1 MSETSGTTTTTET
14 STPELG
20 MAGEIVLFV
29 FISLLLTIGC
39 YELKKVIKLPPSP
52 LLLVMGILLRTIGQY
67 IGELGPTVTLLDN
80 LDPNLILL
88 AIMPALI
95 FEAALSTDW
104 YTFKRELGQI
114 IPMATTVVLLSS
126 FLTAVTIIYILDYNF
141 KWAEA
146 MLIGVIL
153 NATDHVAVVAQLKEI
168 AADKRFETLIEGE
181 TLLNE
186 ATVFVL
192 FSVFLES
199 IKTSADAQSGIVL
212 FLRLSLGGFGL
223 GLGFALAMGYFI
235 ERIVN
240 DAMQETNLTLVTAYL
255 LFFVADGTHVEVS
268 GALAVVTYGLYMS
281 AYGKTL
287 ISPTVEK
294 GLHGFWNIIATNME
308 SIVFIIGGMLLGMI
322 VSTGK
327 GIESKDISMV
337 FALFVLLH
345 FIRGFSI
352 FVHYPILKHFG
363 YGITAKEA
371 IVMTIAGLKGVIA
384 TALALMAYI
393 DALPEATPHFQIVL
407 LFFTLVISALT
418 IVVDNF
424 LIKFAV
430 KKFGMENLTEVQ
442 ENMLVGVTTAILQH
456 TQKKIDH
463 LRADKDF
470 NLVKWDE
477 VLKLAGPKRL
487 LIQIMKNTKVGSKLL
502 KKHPH
507 DEPNDLLKRYS
518 KKFNL
523 TTSVLTVETRRRF
536 YTTLK
541 GIYWHEFES
550 GQCLGF
556 TSLVLINSCNRALD
570 NESRIM
576 ADWELLEKE
585 LFDERWM
592 KFYEKLSKIP
602 LVGRMFKKHLYSKII
617 TTYDAASTFIKAHD
631 ETEELMDQMEIDV
644 DEIIFHE
651 VMKESH
657 AQAEKCKEFV
667 RNNITDSYPEVIAEV
682 QSKMASHTLL
692 IAQRKLINKIYHQ
705 GVIKELE
712 YEHLIE
718 AIDKNMRKLALQ
730 KAPSVPS
737 IKDILKNRFRTAKEN
752 DIQDLMDMIQIKEL
766 KAGEIL
772 FQEGE
777 PSDGAYL
784 IFNGR
789 VREYST
795 WIDQELIIGNI
806 VGVQHL
812 LQQYTTNT
820 STAEALT
827 TVNAAHIPSSIL
839 ENEAFIEDCYK
850 EASEELILL
859 NISKLGLDGVK
870 EDHVFRV
877 VKNSTIKY
885 HQPYHS
891 VNLSSGCL
899 VLWGRISKQY
909 DTYSFIRPAK
919 KNIECIEKVVILYF
933 PQHFDE
939 ILRNQK
945 TIPDA
950 FANYY
955 LRSMAR
961 NVKLDSLAKSENEE
975 ENAAKEDN

>member
-1 MSETSGTTTTTET
+1 MAEGEAAATATESEGIG
-14 STPELG
+14 L
-20 MAGEIVLFV
+20 AGEVVLFV
-29 FISLLLTIGC
+29 FISLLLTIAC
-39 YELKKVIKLPPSP
+39 YEIKKIIKLPPSP
-52 LLLVMGILLRTIGQY
+52 LLLVMGILLRDVGQY
-67 IGELGPTVTLLDN
+67 MGNLGPTVMLLDGI
-80 LDPNLILL
+80 DPHLILL

-114 IPMATTVVLLSS
+114 IPMATTVVALSS
-126 FLTAVTIIYILDYNF
+126 FLTAVTLKYILDYDF
-141 KWAEA
+141 SWPEA
-146 MLIGVIL
+146 MLMGVIL

-168 AADKRFETLIEGE
+168 SADKRFETLIEGE

-186 ATVFVL
+186 ATVLVL
-192 FSVFLES
+192 FYVFNDAIES
-199 IKTSADAQSGIVL
+199 GSSASSGITL
-212 FLRLSLGGFGL
+212 FLRLSVGGFGL
-223 GLGFALAMGYFI
+223 GLGFSLCMGYFI

-255 LFFVADGTHVEVS
+255 IFFVADGTSVHVS

-308 SIVFIIGGMLLGMI
+308 SIVFILGGMLLGYI
-322 VSTGK
+322 FTNGQN
-327 GIESKDISMV
+327 IDSKDISMV

-345 FIRGFSI
+345 FIRGIAI
-352 FVHYPILKHFG
+352 FVHYPLLKHFG

-371 IVMTIAGLKGVIA
+371 IVMTIAGLKGVIS
-384 TALALMAYI
+384 TALALIAHQDSKI
-393 DALPEATPHFQIVL
+393 SNTKFKELT
-407 LFFTLVISALT
+407 LFFTLVISAMT
-418 IVVDNF
+418 IVIDNF
-424 LIKFAV
+424 IIKFAV
-430 KKFGMENLTEVQ
+430 KKFGMETLSDVQ

-463 LRADKDF
+463 LRSDKDF

-487 LIQIMKNTKVGSKLL
+487 LVQIMKNTKVGAKLL

-550 GQCLGF
+550 GQCLGY
-556 TSLVLINSCNRALD
+556 TSLILIDSCNRALD
-570 NESRIM
+570 NETQTM
-576 ADWELLEKE
+576 GDWDSLEKE
-585 LFDERWM
+585 LFNQREM
-592 KFYEKLSKIP
+592 KIFNKLSKIP
-602 LVGRMFKKHLYSKII
+602 LIGHAFKKHLYSKII
-617 TTYDAASTFIKAHD
+617 TTYDAASTFIKAHE

-644 DEIIFHE
+644 DEVIFHE
-651 VMKESH
+651 VMKEAH
-657 AQAEKCKEFV
+657 LQIEKCKSFV
-667 RNNITDSYPEVIAEV
+667 RDHITDSYPEVIAEV

-737 IKDILKNRFRTAKEN
+737 IKEILKNRFRTAKEK
-752 DIQDLMDMIQIKEL
+752 DIQDLMEMITEKQFDHD
-766 KAGEIL
+766 EIL
-772 FQEGE
+772 FKEGE
-777 PSDGAYL
+777 PADGAYL

-789 VREYST
+789 VREYSN

-812 LQQYTTNT
+812 LQQYSNNT
-820 STAEALT
+820 STAIAST
-827 TVNAAHIPSSIL
+827 TVHAAHIPSSIL
-839 ENEAFIEDCYK
+839 ENEVFIEDCYK

-859 NISKLGLDGVK
+859 NIDKFGLDGVK
-870 EDHVFRV
+870 EDHIFRV
-877 VKNSTIKY
+877 VKNASIKFFQTY
-885 HQPYHS
+885 SS
-891 VNLSSGCL
+891 VDLKRGCL
-899 VLWGRISKQY
+899 VLWGKISKQY
-909 DTYSFIRPAK
+909 DTYSFVKPVK
-919 KNIECIEKVVILYF
+919 KVIECIEKVVVLFF

-939 ILRNQK
+939 LLRTNK
-945 TIPDA
+945 TIPEA
-950 FANYY
+950 FASYY
-955 LRSMAR
+955 VRSMAR
-961 NVKLDSLAKSENEE
+961 NVKLDSMPKGENDGKDE
-975 ENAAKEDN
+975 

>member
-1 MSETSGTTTTTET
+1 MSSSARSLSGSSEGTIGVAAEV
-14 STPELG
+14 
-20 MAGEIVLFV
+20 VLFV
-29 FISLLLTIGC
+29 FISLLLTIAC
-39 YELKKVIKLPPSP
+39 YELKKIVKLPPSP
-52 LLLVMGILLRTIGQY
+52 LLLVMGIILRDVGQY
-67 IGELGPTVTLLDN
+67 IGDLGPTVKLLDN
-80 LDPNLILL
+80 LDPHLILL

-114 IPMATTVVLLSS
+114 IPMATTVVMLSA
-126 FLTAVTIIYILDYNF
+126 FLTAVVIKYILDYDF
-141 KWAEA
+141 SWEQA

-186 ATVFVL
+186 ATVIVL
-192 FSVFLES
+192 FTVFSTSLES
-199 IKTSADAQSGIVL
+199 HAGYEEGIIL
-212 FLRLSLGGFGL
+212 FLRLALGGFGMGIL
-223 GLGFALAMGYFI
+223 FSLAMGYII

-255 LFFVADGTHVEVS
+255 LFFVADGTSLHVS

-294 GLHGFWNIIATNME
+294 GLHGFWNIVATNME
-308 SIVFIIGGMLLGMI
+308 SIVFIMGGMLLGSI
-322 VSTGK
+322 FTK
-327 GIESKDISMV
+327 TNQDLDTKDISMV

-371 IVMTIAGLKGVIA
+371 IVMTIAGLKGVISI
-384 TALALMAYI
+384 ALALILYHN
-393 DALPEATPHFQIVL
+393 TSIVESDKFKDVVI
-407 LFFTLVISALT
+407 FFTLVISALT
-418 IVVDNF
+418 IVIDNF

-430 KKFGMENLTEVQ
+430 KKFGMETLTDVQ

-487 LIQIMKNTKVGSKLL
+487 LIQIMKNTKVGAKLL

-550 GQCLGF
+550 GQCLGY
-556 TSLVLINSCNRALD
+556 TSLILIDSCNRALD
-570 NESRIM
+570 NESQTM
-576 ADWELLEKE
+576 SDWDSLEKDLYNQRE
-585 LFDERWM
+585 MR
-592 KFYEKLSKIP
+592 FYNKLSKIP
-602 LVGRMFKKHLYSKII
+602 LLGRFFKKHLYSKII
-617 TTYDAASTFIKAHD
+617 TTYDAASTFIKAHE

-644 DEIIFHE
+644 DEVIFHE
-651 VMKESH
+651 VMKEAH
-657 AQAEKCKEFV
+657 LQIEKCKDFV
-667 RNNITDSYPEVIAEV
+667 RDHITDSYPEVIAEV

-692 IAQRKLINKIYHQ
+692 IAQRKLINKIFHQ

-737 IKDILKNRFRTAKEN
+737 IKEILKNRFRSAKEK
-752 DIQDLMDMIQIKEL
+752 DIESLMAMIEEKQL
-766 KAGEIL
+766 QPDEIL
-772 FQEGE
+772 FEEGK

-789 VREYST
+789 VKEYSN

-812 LQQYTTNT
+812 LQEYTTNT
-820 STAEALT
+820 SSAIALT
-827 TVNAAHIPSSIL
+827 SVHAAHIPSSIL

-850 EASEELILL
+850 EASEELLLL
-859 NISKLGLDGVK
+859 NLTKFGLDGVK
-870 EDHVFRV
+870 EDHIFRV

-885 HQPYHS
+885 FQM
-891 VNLSSGCL
+891 NSSIDLKRGLL

-909 DTYSFIRPAK
+909 DTYSFVRPVK
-919 KNIECIEKVVILYF
+919 KVIECVDKVVVLFF

-939 ILRNQK
+939 ILRSHK

-950 FANYY
+950 FASYY
-955 LRSMAR
+955 LRSMAKSMKID
-961 NVKLDSLAKSENEE
+961 NYAKHDEDDDKTG
-975 ENAAKEDN
+975 KEH

>member
-1 MSETSGTTTTTET
+1 MERQLSSSSSVG
-14 STPELG
+14 L
-20 MAGEIVLFV
+20 AGQVVLFV
-29 FISLLLTIGC
+29 FISLLLTIAC
-39 YELKKVIKLPPSP
+39 YELKKIIKLPPSP
-52 LLLVMGILLRTIGQY
+52 LLLVMGILLRDVGEF
-67 IGELGPTVTLLDN
+67 IGELNPTVELLDN
-80 LDPNLILL
+80 LDPHLILL

-114 IPMATTVVLLSS
+114 IPMATTVVMFSAL
-126 FLTAVTIIYILDYNF
+126 LTAVVIKYILDYDFN
-141 KWAEA
+141 WAEA

-186 ATVFVL
+186 ATVLVL
-192 FSVFLES
+192 FTVFSASAEHTSSFES
-199 IKTSADAQSGIVL
+199 GVVL
-212 FLRLSLGGFGL
+212 FCRLAFG
-223 GLGFALAMGYFI
+223 GFALGLAFSVCMGYII

-255 LFFVADGTHVEVS
+255 LFFVADGTSVHFS

-294 GLHGFWNIIATNME
+294 GLHGFWNIVATNME
-308 SIVFIIGGMLLGMI
+308 SIVFIMGGMLLGNVFI
-322 VSTGK
+322 NGK
-327 GIESKDISMV
+327 DIDGKDISMV

-345 FIRGFSI
+345 LIRGFAI

-371 IVMTIAGLKGVIA
+371 IVMTIAGLKGVISI
-384 TALALMAYI
+384 ALALIAFH
-393 DALPEATPHFQIVL
+393 DEKLGTKFKAVL
-407 LFFTLVISALT
+407 MFFTLTISAMT
-418 IVVDNF
+418 IVIDNF

-430 KKFGMENLTEVQ
+430 KKFGMETLTEVQ

-550 GQCLGF
+550 GQCLGY
-556 TSLVLINSCNRALD
+556 TSLVLIDSCNRALD
-570 NESRIM
+570 NESQIM
-576 ADWELLEKE
+576 ADWDLLEKE
-585 LFDERWM
+585 LYNQKEM
-592 KFYEKLSKIP
+592 KIYNKLSKLP
-602 LVGRMFKKHLYSKII
+602 LIGGIFEKHLYSKII
-617 TTYDAASTFIKAHD
+617 TTYDAASTFIKAHE

-644 DEIIFHE
+644 DEVIFHE
-651 VMKESH
+651 VMKEAHS
-657 AQAEKCKEFV
+657 QVEKCKNFV
-667 RNNITDSYPEVIAEV
+667 RDHITDSYPEVIAEV

-692 IAQRKLINKIYHQ
+692 IAQRKLINKIFHQ

-737 IKDILKNRFRTAKEN
+737 IKEILKNRFRTAKEK
-752 DIQDLMDMIQIKEL
+752 DIQELMEMITERQLQPE
-766 KAGEIL
+766 EVL
-772 FQEGE
+772 FEEGK
-777 PSDGAYL
+777 PADGAYL

-812 LQQYTTNT
+812 LQEYTTNT
-820 STAEALT
+820 STAIALT
-827 TVNAAHIPSSIL
+827 SVHAAHIPNSIL
-839 ENEAFIEDCYK
+839 NNEAFIEDCYK

-859 NISKLGLDGVK
+859 NIEKFGLAGVK
-870 EDHVFRV
+870 EDHIFRV
-877 VKNSTIKY
+877 VKNSTIKFY
-885 HQPYHS
+885 QAYTS
-891 VNLSSGCL
+891 VDLKRGCL
-899 VLWGRISKQY
+899 VLWGRINKQY
-909 DTYSFIRPAK
+909 DTYTFVKPTK
-919 KNIECIEKVVILYF
+919 KIIECIDKVVVLIF
-933 PQHFDE
+933 PQHFDDM
-939 ILRNQK
+939 LRTHK
-945 TIPDA
+945 TYPEA
-950 FANYY
+950 FASYY
-955 LRSMAR
+955 LRSMKTIKID
-961 NVKLDSLAKSENEE
+961 NMAKHGDEDDEHT
-975 ENAAKEDN
+975 AKED

>member
-1 MSETSGTTTTTET
+1 MAESEGAATATE
-14 STPELG
+14 SEGIGL
-20 MAGEIVLFV
+20 AGEVVLFV
-29 FISLLLTIGC
+29 FISLLLTIAC
-39 YELKKVIKLPPSP
+39 YEIKKIIKLPPSP
-52 LLLVMGILLRTIGQY
+52 LLLVMGILLRDVGQY
-67 IGELGPTVTLLDN
+67 MGNLGPTVMLLDGI
-80 LDPNLILL
+80 DPHLILL

-114 IPMATTVVLLSS
+114 IPMATTVVALSS
-126 FLTAVTIIYILDYNF
+126 FLTAVTLKYILDYDF
-141 KWAEA
+141 SWPEA
-146 MLIGVIL
+146 MLMGVIL

-168 AADKRFETLIEGE
+168 SADKRFETLIEGE

-186 ATVFVL
+186 ATVLVL
-192 FSVFLES
+192 FYVFNDAIES
-199 IKTSADAQSGIVL
+199 GSSASSGITL
-212 FLRLSLGGFGL
+212 FLRLSVGGFGL
-223 GLGFALAMGYFI
+223 GLGFSLCMGYFI

-255 LFFVADGTHVEVS
+255 IFFVADGTSVHVS

-308 SIVFIIGGMLLGMI
+308 SIVFILGGMLLGYI
-322 VSTGK
+322 FTNGQN
-327 GIESKDISMV
+327 IDSKDISMV

-345 FIRGFSI
+345 FIRGIAI
-352 FVHYPILKHFG
+352 FVHYPLLKHFG

-371 IVMTIAGLKGVIA
+371 IVMTIAGLKGVIS
-384 TALALMAYI
+384 TALALIAHQDSKI
-393 DALPEATPHFQIVL
+393 SNTKFKELT
-407 LFFTLVISALT
+407 LFFTLVISAMT
-418 IVVDNF
+418 IVIDNF
-424 LIKFAV
+424 IIKFAV
-430 KKFGMENLTEVQ
+430 KKFGMETLSDVQ

-463 LRADKDF
+463 LRSDKDF

-487 LIQIMKNTKVGSKLL
+487 LVQIMKNTKVGAKLL

-550 GQCLGF
+550 GQCLGY
-556 TSLVLINSCNRALD
+556 TSLILIDSCNRALD
-570 NESRIM
+570 NETQTM
-576 ADWELLEKE
+576 GDWDSLEKE
-585 LFDERWM
+585 LFNQREM
-592 KFYEKLSKIP
+592 KIFNKLSKIP
-602 LVGRMFKKHLYSKII
+602 LIGHAFKKHLYSKII
-617 TTYDAASTFIKAHD
+617 TTYDAASTFIKAHE

-644 DEIIFHE
+644 DEVIFHE
-651 VMKESH
+651 VMKEAH
-657 AQAEKCKEFV
+657 LQIEKCKSFV
-667 RNNITDSYPEVIAEV
+667 RDHITDSYPEVIAEV

-737 IKDILKNRFRTAKEN
+737 IKEILKNRFRTAKEK
-752 DIQDLMDMIQIKEL
+752 DIQDLMEMITEKQFDHD
-766 KAGEIL
+766 EIL
-772 FQEGE
+772 FKEGE
-777 PSDGAYL
+777 PADGAYL

-789 VREYST
+789 VREYSN

-812 LQQYTTNT
+812 LQQYSNNT
-820 STAEALT
+820 STAIAST
-827 TVNAAHIPSSIL
+827 TVHAAHIPSSIL
-839 ENEAFIEDCYK
+839 ENEVFIEDCYK

-859 NISKLGLDGVK
+859 NIDKFGLDGVK
-870 EDHVFRV
+870 EDHIFRV
-877 VKNSTIKY
+877 VKNASIKFFQTY
-885 HQPYHS
+885 SS
-891 VNLSSGCL
+891 VDLKRGCL
-899 VLWGRISKQY
+899 VLWGKISKQY
-909 DTYSFIRPAK
+909 DTYSFVKPVK
-919 KNIECIEKVVILYF
+919 KVIECIEKVVVLFF

-939 ILRNQK
+939 LLRTNK
-945 TIPDA
+945 TIPEA
-950 FANYY
+950 FASYY
-955 LRSMAR
+955 VRSMAR
-961 NVKLDSLAKSENEE
+961 NVKLDSMPKGENDGKDE
-975 ENAAKEDN
+975 

>member
-1 MSETSGTTTTTET
+1 MGETTTDTTSS
-14 STPELG
+14 STEGLG

-29 FISLLLTIGC
+29 FISLLLTIAC
-39 YELKKVIKLPPSP
+39 YELKKIIKLPPSP
-52 LLLVMGILLRTIGQY
+52 LLLLMGILLRDVGQY
-67 IGELGPTVTLLDN
+67 IGDLNPTVKLIDN
-80 LDPNLILL
+80 LDPHLILL

-114 IPMATTVVLLSS
+114 IPMATSVVLLSAV
-126 FLTAVTIIYILDYNF
+126 LTAVVIKYILEYDF
-141 KWAEA
+141 SWAKA
-146 MLIGVIL
+146 MLLGVIL
-153 NATDHVAVVAQLKEI
+153 SATDHVAVVAQLKEI
-168 AADKRFETLIEGE
+168 AADKKFETLIEGE

-186 ATVFVL
+186 ATVLVL
-192 FSVFLES
+192 FYVFSAS
-199 IKTSADAQSGIVL
+199 IENQTDASTGIIL
-212 FLRLSLGGFGL
+212 FLRLTLGGFGL
-223 GLGFALAMGYFI
+223 GLGFSLAMGYFI

-255 LFFVADGTHVEVS
+255 LFFVADGTSVHVS
-268 GALAVVTYGLYMS
+268 GAIAVVTYGLYMS

-294 GLHGFWNIIATNME
+294 GLHGFWNIVATNME
-308 SIVFIIGGMLLGMI
+308 SIVFIMGGMLLGYIM
-322 VSTGK
+322 TEGK
-327 GIESKDISMV
+327 HIESKDISMV

-345 FIRGFSI
+345 FIRGFAI

-371 IVMTIAGLKGVIA
+371 IVMTIAGLKGVIS
-384 TALALMAYI
+384 TALALIAYQDTSI
-393 DALPEATPHFQIVL
+393 DDEKFKEIV

-418 IVVDNF
+418 IVIDNF

-430 KKFGMENLTEVQ
+430 KTFGMETLTEVQ

-456 TQKKIDH
+456 TFKKIDN
-463 LRADKDF
+463 LKADKDF

-477 VLKLAGPKRL
+477 VFKLAGPKRL

-507 DEPNDLLKRYS
+507 DEPSDLLKRYS

-550 GQCLGF
+550 GQCLGY
-556 TSLVLINSCNRALD
+556 TSLVLIDSCNRALD
-570 NESRIM
+570 NESQTM
-576 ADWELLEKE
+576 VDWELLERE
-585 LFDERWM
+585 LYNQREMR
-592 KFYEKLSKIP
+592 FYNKLSKIP
-602 LVGRMFKKHLYSKII
+602 LLGRFFKKHLYSKII
-617 TTYDAASTFIKAHD
+617 TTYDAASTFMKAHE

-644 DEIIFHE
+644 DEVIFHE

-657 AQAEKCKEFV
+657 LQVEKCKVFV
-667 RNNITDSYPEVIAEV
+667 RDHITDSYPEVIAEV

-692 IAQRKLINKIYHQ
+692 IAQRKLINKIFHQ

-737 IKDILKNRFRTAKEN
+737 IKEILKNRFRSAKEK
-752 DIQDLMDMIQIKEL
+752 DIYDLMEVIQEKQFQPDD
-766 KAGEIL
+766 IL
-772 FQEGE
+772 FEEGTTAN
-777 PSDGAYL
+777 GAYL

-789 VREYST
+789 VREHSD

-812 LQQYTTNT
+812 LQEYTINT
-820 STAEALT
+820 STCVALT
-827 TVNAAHIPSSIL
+827 AVHAAHIPSSIL
-839 ENEAFIEDCYK
+839 ENEVFIEDCYK
-850 EASEELILL
+850 EASEELLLL
-859 NISKLGLDGVK
+859 NIDKFGLQDVK
-870 EDHVFRV
+870 VDHIFRM
-877 VKNSTIKY
+877 VKNSTIKFY
-885 HQPYHS
+885 QMYTS
-891 VNLSSGCL
+891 IDLKRGCL
-899 VLWGRISKQY
+899 VLWGKISKNY
-909 DTYSFIRPAK
+909 DTYSFVRPTK
-919 KNIECIEKVVILYF
+919 KVIECIEKVVVLHF
-933 PQHFDE
+933 PLHFDE
-939 ILRNQK
+939 LLRAHK
-945 TIPDA
+945 TLSDA
-950 FANYY
+950 FASYY
-955 LRSMAR
+955 MRSMAKSM
-961 NVKLDSLAKSENEE
+961 KLDNISKEVHEEE
-975 ENAAKEDN
+975 ENTAKDE